1 MDQIA
6 VYGVF
11 RDAGIEEEKAKAIAS
26 TLRREFEQSVDS
38 KELATKA
45 DLKIEIE
52 KMRGEIEKAKFSIIG
67 AMVAIAGIS
76 LAVAK
81 FLLT

>member
-26 TLRREFEQSVDS
+26 TLRREFEQSIDM
-38 KELATKA
+38 KQLATKA
-45 DLKIEIE
+45 DLQV
-52 KMRGEIEKAKFSIIG
+52 EIEKAKSEIIKWNVG
-67 AMVAIAGIS
+67 TI
-76 LAVAK
+76 LAVAALATAIAR
-81 FLLT
+81 LL